1 MDAAN
6 TVAVVVPSPATWEVF
21 NATSRTICAPMFS
34 NLSSNSISL
43 ATVTPSL
50 VIRGAPNPLS
60 NTTLRP
66 FGPSVTFTAAART
79 SMPRSIFARA
89 STENLMSLA
98 DMDASPTCPVGG
110 NPSAQRHLDE
120 AGSVPEALSL
130 RLVVAIGPRGIPF
143 LALPTREYHNVDRTV
158 AEDQPVRRDR
168 LHTWE
173 YLRFKNEDSET
184 KQSVSL
190 QRPSVAR

>member
-1 MDAAN
+1 
-6 TVAVVVPSPATWEVF
+6 
-21 NATSRTICAPMFS
+21 MFS

-60 NTTLRP
+60 NTTFRP
-66 FGPSVTFTAAART
+66 FGPSVTFTAAARM

-89 STENLMSLA
+89 STENFMTLS
-98 DMDASPTCPVGG
+98 DIDASPTCPVGG
-110 NPSAQRHLDE
+110 NPSAERPLDE

-143 LALPTREYHNVDRTV
+143 LALPTREQHNVDRNDG
-158 AEDQPVRRDR
+158 EDHPERHDRFLTGEERRLKKAD
-168 LHTWE
+168 WV
-173 YLRFKNEDSET
+173 SEELCPR
-184 KQSVSL
+184 KRPAQASSL
-190 QRPSVAR
+190 LITG

>member
-1 MDAAN
+1 
-6 TVAVVVPSPATWEVF
+6 
-21 NATSRTICAPMFS
+21 MFS

-66 FGPSVTFTAAART
+66 FGPSVTSTAAARM

-98 DMDASPTCPVGG
+98 DMDALPHVQLAETRPRSDCVTGHADVGPVGRG
-110 NPSAQRHLDE
+110 DRPAALAIRFQFAPSRNFTRCPSAVREVATFQSESFDCCLWKRAPRFDLLIRSHHCTDNCF
-120 AGSVPEALSL
+120 GRL
-130 RLVVAIGPRGIPF
+130 RILFAH
-143 LALPTREYHNVDRTV
+143 EVDRADGRT
-158 AEDQPVRRDR
+158 AP
-168 LHTWE
+168 
-173 YLRFKNEDSET
+173 
-184 KQSVSL
+184 
-190 QRPSVAR
+190 